1 MNMILRLNGIDNIFF
16 KLLLSLLCLGLVTIA
31 HLQSIFFIG
40 LIRENLIL
48 LLGNNKGT
56 DQPEILDSLVGAF
69 VICSIEV

>member
-1 MNMILRLNGIDNIFF
+1 MFG
-16 KLLLSLLCLGLVTIA
+16 LSNSFA
-31 HLQSIFFIG
+31 HLVIFFIG